1 MWATR
6 YTSNGN
12 NVDRAS
18 AMVTDASGNLY
29 VTGIGW
35 GGSNFDYV
43 TIKYD
48 NNGVQQWAT
57 PYNGPGNAYDEA
69 RSVVVDGNGNVM

>member
-1 MWATR
+1 MKKSLFTLLFLSSIFSVKAQVNVMWATR

-35 GGSNFDYV
+35 GLRWNR
-43 TIKYD
+43 K
-48 NNGVQQWAT
+48 
-57 PYNGPGNAYDEA
+57 
-69 RSVVVDGNGNVM
+69 

>member
-35 GGSNFDYV
+35 GLRWNR
-43 TIKYD
+43 K
-48 NNGVQQWAT
+48 
-57 PYNGPGNAYDEA
+57 
-69 RSVVVDGNGNVM
+69 